1 MFRKSNT
8 QYYIELALKSQP
20 KHVVF
25 FHISIYHTGYM
36 NFLLVNKPEGWTSFD
51 AVAYIRKH
59 ADTAALRTDSKQK
72 RVKVGHAGTLDPF
85 ATGLLI
91 IGVGREATKQLD
103 RCKEMPKTYRAVIML
118 GKTSTTQDKT
128 GVITENT
135 VADAQIPDK
144 DRITEVLHSMTGM
157 QMQTPPM
164 FSAKKI
170 NGQRLYTLARKGI
183 EIERKPNQIEI
194 MNIHLLE
201 YNWPLLT
208 VEVECSA
215 GTYIRTLA
223 QDIGQKL
230 GTGAY
235 CQELTRTRIGP
246 YSLSNAINLT

>member
-1 MFRKSNT
+1 MD
-8 QYYIELALKSQP
+8 
-20 KHVVF
+20 
-25 FHISIYHTGYM
+25 
-36 NFLLVNKPEGWTSFD
+36 FLLVNKPAGWTSFD
-51 AVAYIRKH
+51 AVAYVRKH
-59 ADTAALRTDSKQK
+59 ADTASLRTDSKQK
-72 RVKVGHAGTLDPF
+72 RVRVGHAGTLDPF

-103 RCKEMPKTYRAVIML
+103 QCKAMPKTYQAVIML

-135 VADAQIPDK
+135 ITDTQIPDK
-144 DRITEVLHSMTGM
+144 DKITEVLQSMTCI
-157 QMQTPPM
+157 QMQTHPM
-164 FSAKKI
+164 FSAKKR

-183 EIERKPNQIEI
+183 EVERKPNQVEI
-194 MNIHLLE
+194 TGIHLLE
-201 YNWPLLT
+201 YSWPLLT
-208 VEVECSA
+208 IEVECSA

-223 QDIGQKL
+223 QDIGEKL